1 MTPSSDE
8 TPRILP
14 ELSVVRLANAVE
26 SADGVIPKGSTG
38 TVVARYAGGRGYE
51 IEFTRPF
58 HTVATVDVS
67 DLARMRS
74 LPSYLHQRVNTARP
88 GRPGRHTLEVS
99 ELRMIRN
106 D

>member
-1 MTPSSDE
+1 MQPIERYVSEQTLRRKIWEDNMTPSSDE

-67 DLARMRS
+67 DLA
-74 LPSYLHQRVNTARP
+74 
-88 GRPGRHTLEVS
+88 
-99 ELRMIRN
+99 
-106 D
+106 